1 MDPTQLRESMP
12 TLDEVVYLNTGASAP
27 LPRPVADAVRSF
39 VERHGYDAPAGDGMY
54 QCAFDA
60 YDEARTAVADLVGAD
75 ESEVALT
82 QSTTDSIN
90 RIACASEWEAG
101 DVVVTTDVEHPSGE
115 LPWRRLGEL
124 SGVEVRVVETD
135 HGHLDPDDVADVLDG
150 DVRLV
155 SLSATDWEYGRR
167 LPVAAVTDLAHDV
180 GARVLVDAVQAVGQR
195 PVDVREWGADFVAA
209 AGHKW
214 LLGPWG
220 AGFLFVREGAEEWL
234 TPRQVGYRGIVGADE
249 TPDDRAFAY
258 KPGAQRLEVATANPA
273 PYAGLVEAIDDARAA
288 GIDARMERIAEL
300 TDYLK
305 SRLPDDQLLSP
316 RDFHSGLVTV
326 ETDDAAGVVDRLDD
340 QGVKV
345 RVIPSI
351 DCVRASVH
359 AFNTR
364 ADLDRFVDGSGLADS
379 G

>member
-1 MDPTQLRESMP
+1 MNPSELRASIP
-12 TLDEVVYLNTGASAP
+12 ALDEVVYLNTGASAP
-27 LPRPVADAVRSF
+27 LPRPVAERVQQC
-39 VERHGYDAPAGDGMY
+39 VEGHGYESPTGDGMY
-54 QCAFDA
+54 QYAFDA
-60 YDEARTAVADLVGAD
+60 YDEAREAVAALLRAE
-75 ESEVALT
+75 ESEIALT

-90 RIACASEWEAG
+90 RIACASEWEPG
-101 DVVVTTDVEHPSGE
+101 DAIVTTDVEHPSGE
-115 LPWRRLGEL
+115 LPWRRLADIR
-124 SGVEVRVVETD
+124 GVDVRMVETD
-135 HGHLDPDDVADVLDG
+135 RGRLDPDDVAEVLDD

-167 LPVAAVTDLAHDV
+167 LPVTAVTDLAHDV
-180 GARVLVDAVQAVGQR
+180 DARVLVDAVQAVGQR

-220 AGFLFVREGAEEWL
+220 GGFLYVRDGAEEWL
-234 TPRQVGYRGIVGADE
+234 TPRQIGYRGLAEV
-249 TPDDRAFAY
+249 DDGDYEY

-273 PYAGLVEAIDDARAA
+273 PYAGLTEAIEHARNDGIDARAA
-288 GIDARMERIAEL
+288 RIEEL

-305 SRLPDDQLLSP
+305 SRIDDDSLLSP
-316 RDFHSGLVTV
+316 RSFHSGLVTV
-326 ETDDAAGVVDRLDD
+326 TVDDPEGVVERLDD
-340 QGVKV
+340 RGVKV

-364 ADLDRFVDGSGLADS
+364 EDLDRFVDGAGLAD
-379 G
+379 